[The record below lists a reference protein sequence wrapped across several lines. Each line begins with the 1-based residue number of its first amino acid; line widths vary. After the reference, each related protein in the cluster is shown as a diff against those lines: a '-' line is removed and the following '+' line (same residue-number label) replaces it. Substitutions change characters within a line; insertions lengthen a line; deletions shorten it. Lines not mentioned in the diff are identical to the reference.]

1 MDLDGML
8 PHWGYSSKSV
18 LPADLPTV
26 RQEKNVFDVVFGRPI
41 RCSWRLLF
49 SHPR

>member
-1 MDLDGML
+1 MDLDGKF
-8 PHWGYSSKSV
+8 PWGYSSNSV

-26 RQEKNVFDVVFGRPI
+26 RQGKNVFDVVFGRPI
-41 RCSWRLLF
+41 RFSGRFLF